1 VVAIVIG
8 AQDLMVLVENGGQ
21 QEINMSNYNDF
32 YIDVKGSDGNLYIV
46 GRDTVEFSLIV
57 NRARVDRDY
66 LNYDIPNRLVEDF
79 IQKAKKTFGEP
90 KEEVYSILDALTS
103 ATINNHFEYLKLLK
117 ELTPKFEK
125 LLQ

>member
-1 VVAIVIG
+1 
-8 AQDLMVLVENGGQ
+8 
-21 QEINMSNYNDF
+21 MSNYNDS
-32 YIDVKGSDGNLYIV
+32 YIDVIGSDGNLYIV
-46 GRDTVEFSLIV
+46 ETERVGRNTVEFSLV
-57 NRARVDRDY
+57 LNSTRVDEDF
-66 LNYDIPNRLVEDF
+66 LNSVNNNIPNKLVEDF
-79 IQKAKKTFGEP
+79 IRKAKKTFGVQ

>member
-1 VVAIVIG
+1 
-8 AQDLMVLVENGGQ
+8 MP
-21 QEINMSNYNDF
+21 NYYDS
-32 YIDVKGSDGNLYIV
+32 YIDVRGSDGNLYIV
-46 GRDTVEFSLIV
+46 STERVGRNTVEFSLII

-66 LNYDIPNRLVEDF
+66 LNHTNNDIPNRLVEDF
-79 IQKAKKTFGEP
+79 IQKAKRTFGVQ
-90 KEEVYSILDALTS
+90 KKEVYSILDALTS

>member
-1 VVAIVIG
+1 
-8 AQDLMVLVENGGQ
+8 
-21 QEINMSNYNDF
+21 MSNYNDS
-32 YIDVKGSDGNLYIV
+32 YIDVKGSDGNFYIV
-46 GRDTVEFSLIV
+46 ETERVGRNTIEFSFVL
-57 NRARVDRDY
+57 NRIRVDRDY
-66 LNYDIPNRLVEDF
+66 LNYTNNDIPNRLVEDF
-79 IQKAKKTFGEP
+79 IQKAKETFGVQ